1 MFLYTLRTSKFS
13 QNASSFTYDLKAS
26 GWRFLCTE
34 LAIVIHFES
43 IWSHQGT
50 HFGSLFGTRL
60 AQKEPRWAQEDH
72 QEPQSS
78 ENLQLQKPQ
87 KTLVFSRF
95 LGFQGLPKQH
105 LKTQKRLPRS
115 YLGLL
120 EAILKHLGA
129 ILETRA
135 F

>member
-1 MFLYTLRTSKFS
+1 MANVNVKTFGFGTIGFHDRIALGRSEIICFCYILRTGKFS

-60 AQKEPRWAQEDH
+60 AHEAMVEEPAGKLCAPVADDLARAADITHE
-72 QEPQSS
+72 
-78 ENLQLQKPQ
+78 
-87 KTLVFSRF
+87 V
-95 LGFQGLPKQH
+95 
-105 LKTQKRLPRS
+105 
-115 YLGLL
+115 L
-120 EAILKHLGA
+120 ERIACFCF
-129 ILETRA
+129 T